1 MYIQY
6 RREGLNQMKTVK
18 HVIVN
23 KDGLVGDNANKF
35 VNKCSSFKSS
45 ITISVGDKTVNAKS
59 ILAVL
64 YLRAIQFDSIE
75 ITICGTDEE
84 LAQDVIKNYLK
95 DNI

>member
-1 MYIQY
+1 
-6 RREGLNQMKTVK
+6 MKTVK

-23 KDGLVGDNANKF
+23 ERGLIGENANKF

-45 ITISVGDKTVNAKS
+45 ITVNLGDKTVNGKS

-64 YLRAIQFDSIE
+64 YLSAAQFDSIE
-75 ITICGTDEE
+75 ITICGVDEE

-95 DNI
+95 DNF